1 MEDKLIK
8 DILHKDLK
16 NITTEDF
23 NKKIIQRLNLSKKEK
38 TSILFNQKSIIKWFL
53 IASIFV
59 LIANLNF
66 IENLSI
72 QTIIIGTFICISPL
86 YFMVFNK
93 IYQTTIQNS

>member
-1 MEDKLIK
+1 MDDKIIK
-8 DILHKDLK
+8 DILRRDLK
-16 NITTEDF
+16 NIPTEDF
-23 NKKIIQRLNLSKKEK
+23 NKKIIQQLNLSKKEK
-38 TSILFNQKSIIKWFL
+38 APLLFTPKSIIKWFL

-59 LIANLNF
+59 LVANLNF